1 MSNTIKND
9 TKELVIVPVV
19 VQWITNLT
27 RNHEVAGSITG
38 LAQWVEDPA
47 LQ

>member
-27 RNHEVAGSITG
+27 RNHEVARTITG